1 MKPIRIVKPEV
12 ELWKQGDDITKH
24 IARCAR
30 LCYASTGDQDQ
41 ALINSLRK
49 RSHNSM
55 FRHWGIYYKIPY
67 DIYKIDMFYVVNSM
81 KDNPFVNIIF
91 TKDYV
96 YISFNYNYYIDHY
109 TNHYYES
116 FIISIS
122 PYQVNVDTFMNSEVA
137 REIVYH
143 TFFVRSSISTS
154 RELNRVS
161 PNAIAERSTRY
172 VNYGKQG
179 LVTICAPYWL
189 HIDNEVY
196 YKYQDYEHYLSID
209 NTDWHP
215 WANAPWEDSIDSE
228 KIQPITQ
235 AYFCSWFN
243 AATDY
248 LWLIEQGE
256 VPQDAREVLDL
267 ITVTECAY
275 TYTVKQWRDILD
287 LRYYGTT
294 GKPHPNAKFVATIIK
309 NNLEEL
315 GYEFR

>member
-41 ALINSLRK
+41 ALVNSLRK

-55 FRHWGIYYKIPY
+55 FRHWGMYYKIPIIEFRN
-67 DIYKIDMFYVVNSM
+67 IYHLVQPYVESAYINVL
-81 KDNPFVNIIF
+81 
-91 TKDYV
+91 TKTDYC
-96 YISFNYNYYIDHY
+96 YISFNKNFYLDHS
-109 TNHYYES
+109 NKA
-116 FIISIS
+116 FIHVII
-122 PYQVNVDTFMNSEVA
+122 PYQVDVDTFMNDEKA
-137 REIVYH
+137 CELVYH
-143 TFFVRSSISTS
+143 TFFVRCSISTS

-172 VNYGKQG
+172 VNYSKQG

-196 YKYQDYEHYLSID
+196 YKHQDHEHYLSVD
-209 NTDWHP
+209 NTNWHP
-215 WANAPWEDSIDSE
+215 WANAPWEHSITSE

-275 TYTVKQWRDILD
+275 TYTTKQWRDILD
-287 LRYYGTT
+287 LRYYGIT
-294 GKPHPNAKFVATIIK
+294 GKPHPNAKFVAHIIK

-315 GYEFR
+315 GYKFR